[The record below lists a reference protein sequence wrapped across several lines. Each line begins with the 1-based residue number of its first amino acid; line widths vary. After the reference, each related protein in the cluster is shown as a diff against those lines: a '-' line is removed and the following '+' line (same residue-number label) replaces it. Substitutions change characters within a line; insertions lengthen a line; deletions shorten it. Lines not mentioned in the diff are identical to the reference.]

1 METLM
6 NSVMFWVMVGVAI
19 MSILVI
25 NMTFRALLNRRV
37 VEEGRHPRRVGT
49 QLPRT
54 LHLGDHDEVIEIT
67 HGSAR

>member
-1 METLM
+1 
-6 NSVMFWVMVGVAI
+6 
-19 MSILVI
+19 
-25 NMTFRALLNRRV
+25 
-37 VEEGRHPRRVGT
+37 VGT